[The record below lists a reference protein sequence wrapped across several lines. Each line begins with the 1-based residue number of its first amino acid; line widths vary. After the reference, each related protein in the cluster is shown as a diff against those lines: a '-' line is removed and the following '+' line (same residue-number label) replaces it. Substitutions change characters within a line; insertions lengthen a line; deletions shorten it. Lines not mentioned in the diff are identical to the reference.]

1 MFVATLTRYSA
12 KQAALNNPSYP
23 VMRPKGLVTISKVT
37 LANGKEL
44 STQQAIDYG
53 WICQPEGRQP
63 AGWGLDRQEVPLGT
77 NLFVD
82 NGRQLVAYAFGFR
95 APIQNFVCQNFGVGT
110 GFTTARVTDVS
121 LEAPITLTTG
131 LTKPIDAVDFLSAFV
146 VRVAFTLGLGD
157 ANGYVISEMGLF
169 SGNNSLMARKIR
181 AVSINKNSEF
191 APTLTWRLRF

>member
-1 MFVATLTRYSA
+1 
-12 KQAALNNPSYP
+12 
-23 VMRPKGLVTISKVT
+23 MRPKGLVTISKIT
-37 LANGKEL
+37 LADGKQM
-44 STQQAIDYG
+44 SSQQAIDYG
-53 WICQPEGRQP
+53 WICEPAGCQPS
-63 AGWGLDRQEVPLGT
+63 GWGLERHEVPLGE

-82 NGRQLVAYAFGFR
+82 NGRQLMAFAFGFR
-95 APIQNFVCQNFGVGT
+95 APIQNYVCQSFGVGT
-110 GFTTARVTDVS
+110 GVTTARVTDVA